1 MNKTMIGMAYRPL
14 ADMESGGVYF
24 ERPDEDVIEEIC
36 HYSGLPSV
44 SSYDDSIE
52 QTKTDKSDIK

>member
-1 MNKTMIGMAYRPL
+1 MNKGMAYRPL

-24 ERPDEDVIEEIC
+24 ERPEETTVEEIC

-44 SSYDDSIE
+44 SSYDDSTE
-52 QTKTDKSDIK
+52 QTKTNNENIK